1 MTDQQHRRRHAH
13 RTVRRA
19 ESGIDVVLVTGLSG
33 AGRGTAAKVLEDL
46 GWYVADNLPPELIA
60 RMVDL
65 GLAAGSRITQLA
77 VVMDVRSRGFTGD
90 LDWVRNELATRDIH
104 PRVLFMEAS
113 DDILV
118 RRYENNRR
126 SHPLQGNQTLAEGIA
141 AERAMLAPVRASA
154 DLVIDTSTLSVR
166 ALRES
171 IERAFGGEA
180 VAQTS
185 VTVESFGFKY
195 GLPMDAD
202 MVMDVRFLPNPHW
215 VDELRPHTGQHPAV
229 RDYVLSQPGAEEFL
243 QTYHQLLRLVV
254 DGYSREGK
262 RYMTVAIGCTGGK
275 HRSVAMAEALA
286 GLLER
291 QRAPVGAGAAPRS
304 GSRMSPVESGIVAL
318 GGGHGLY
325 ATLSAA
331 RRLTPHVTAVVTVAD
346 DGGSSGR
353 LRSELDIVPPGDL
366 RMALA
371 ALASDSPH
379 GRLWATIIQH
389 RFGGSGALA
398 GHPIGNLMLAGLN
411 EVLADPVAAL
421 DELGRDPRRQGPG
434 AADVPDRP
442 ADRSRRGRAGRR
454 PADEPGD
461 PRSGGGRH
469 HPGQGAAGATAA
481 GRPARHP
488 AGRRRHHGRRSGGA
502 RTGLLV
508 HQCDPA
514 RAGAGT
520 GGGAESHHR
529 APGPGAQPG
538 RRAGGD
544 RRLLRRASFARSR
557 PACAGFRR
565 RRDHRRRRPCPV

>member
-1 MTDQQHRRRHAH
+1 MTEHTTGEDVHTQ
-13 RTVRRA
+13 TVGEP
-19 ESGIDVVLVTGLSG
+19 ESGIDVVLLTGLSG

-77 VVMDVRSRGFTGD
+77 VVMDVRSKGFTGD

-141 AERAMLAPVRASA
+141 AERTMLAPVRASA

-171 IERAFGGEA
+171 IERAFGGET

-215 VDELRPHTGQHPAV
+215 VDELRPQTGQHPAV
-229 RDYVLSQPGAEEFL
+229 RDYVLSQPGATEFL
-243 QTYHQLLRLVV
+243 QTYHQLLKLVV

-286 GLLER
+286 GLL
-291 QRAPVGAGAAPRS
+291 
-304 GSRMSPVESGIVAL
+304 
-318 GGGHGLY
+318 GGNEH
-325 ATLSAA
+325 
-331 RRLTPHVTAVVTVAD
+331 LTVRV
-346 DGGSSGR
+346 
-353 LRSELDIVPPGDL
+353 L
-366 RMALA
+366 
-371 ALASDSPH
+371 
-379 GRLWATIIQH
+379 H
-389 RFGGSGALA
+389 R
-398 GHPIGNLMLAGLN
+398 
-411 EVLADPVAAL
+411 D
-421 DELGRDPRRQGPG
+421 LGR
-434 AADVPDRP
+434 
-442 ADRSRRGRAGRR
+442 
-454 PADEPGD
+454 E
-461 PRSGGGRH
+461 
-469 HPGQGAAGATAA
+469 
-481 GRPARHP
+481 
-488 AGRRRHHGRRSGGA
+488 
-502 RTGLLV
+502 
-508 HQCDPA
+508 
-514 RAGAGT
+514 
-520 GGGAESHHR
+520 
-529 APGPGAQPG
+529 
-538 RRAGGD
+538 
-544 RRLLRRASFARSR
+544 
-557 PACAGFRR
+557 
-565 RRDHRRRRPCPV
+565 

>member
-1 MTDQQHRRRHAH
+1 MTDHTTGENVHTQ
-13 RTVRRA
+13 TVGEP

-77 VVMDVRSRGFTGD
+77 VVMDVRSKGFTGD
-90 LDWVRNELATRDIH
+90 LDWVRNELATRNIH

-166 ALRES
+166 ALREG
-171 IERAFGGEA
+171 IERAFGGET

-215 VDELRPHTGQHPAV
+215 VDELRPQTGQHPAV
-229 RDYVLSQPGAEEFL
+229 RDYVLSQPGATEFL
-243 QTYHQLLRLVV
+243 QTYHQLLKLVV

-286 GLLER
+286 AL
-291 QRAPVGAGAAPRS
+291 
-304 GSRMSPVESGIVAL
+304 L
-318 GGGHGLY
+318 GGNEH
-325 ATLSAA
+325 LSV
-331 RRLTPHVTAVVTVAD
+331 RVL
-346 DGGSSGR
+346 
-353 LRSELDIVPPGDL
+353 
-366 RMALA
+366 
-371 ALASDSPH
+371 
-379 GRLWATIIQH
+379 H
-389 RFGGSGALA
+389 R
-398 GHPIGNLMLAGLN
+398 
-411 EVLADPVAAL
+411 D
-421 DELGRDPRRQGPG
+421 LGR
-434 AADVPDRP
+434 
-442 ADRSRRGRAGRR
+442 
-454 PADEPGD
+454 E
-461 PRSGGGRH
+461 
-469 HPGQGAAGATAA
+469 
-481 GRPARHP
+481 
-488 AGRRRHHGRRSGGA
+488 
-502 RTGLLV
+502 
-508 HQCDPA
+508 
-514 RAGAGT
+514 
-520 GGGAESHHR
+520 
-529 APGPGAQPG
+529 
-538 RRAGGD
+538 
-544 RRLLRRASFARSR
+544 
-557 PACAGFRR
+557 
-565 RRDHRRRRPCPV
+565 

>member
-1 MTDQQHRRRHAH
+1 MTDHTTGENVHTQ
-13 RTVRRA
+13 TVGEP

-77 VVMDVRSRGFTGD
+77 VVMDVRSKGFTGD
-90 LDWVRNELATRDIH
+90 LDWVRNELATRNIH

-171 IERAFGGEA
+171 IERAFGGET

-215 VDELRPHTGQHPAV
+215 VDELRPQTGQSPAV
-229 RDYVLSQPGAEEFL
+229 RDYVLSQPGATEFL
-243 QTYHQLLRLVV
+243 QTYHQLLKLVV

-286 GLLER
+286 GLL
-291 QRAPVGAGAAPRS
+291 GANEHLLVR
-304 GSRMSPVESGIVAL
+304 VL
-318 GGGHGLY
+318 
-325 ATLSAA
+325 
-331 RRLTPHVTAVVTVAD
+331 
-346 DGGSSGR
+346 
-353 LRSELDIVPPGDL
+353 
-366 RMALA
+366 
-371 ALASDSPH
+371 
-379 GRLWATIIQH
+379 H
-389 RFGGSGALA
+389 R
-398 GHPIGNLMLAGLN
+398 
-411 EVLADPVAAL
+411 D
-421 DELGRDPRRQGPG
+421 LGR
-434 AADVPDRP
+434 
-442 ADRSRRGRAGRR
+442 
-454 PADEPGD
+454 E
-461 PRSGGGRH
+461 
-469 HPGQGAAGATAA
+469 
-481 GRPARHP
+481 
-488 AGRRRHHGRRSGGA
+488 
-502 RTGLLV
+502 
-508 HQCDPA
+508 
-514 RAGAGT
+514 
-520 GGGAESHHR
+520 
-529 APGPGAQPG
+529 
-538 RRAGGD
+538 
-544 RRLLRRASFARSR
+544 
-557 PACAGFRR
+557 
-565 RRDHRRRRPCPV
+565 